1 METKV
6 FKMCGTF
13 IQVID
18 PIVVTEHTGEAV
30 YVFQSGDLHAL
41 AALLFSSM
49 FLEDNARLPSL
60 KKWTDQFPYRSGGM
74 FNAVE
79 MTSVQQLTFPTRS
92 CYISLHC

>member
-18 PIVVTEHTGEAV
+18 PIVVTECTGEAV
-30 YVFQSGDLHAL
+30 YVFQSGYLHAL
-41 AALLFSSM
+41 AASLFSLMS
-49 FLEDNARLPSL
+49 LEDNAQLPSL
-60 KKWTDQFPYRSGGM
+60 QKWTDWFPYISGGM

-79 MTSVQQLTFPTRS
+79 MTSKQQLTFPTRL
-92 CYISLHC
+92 CCISLHC